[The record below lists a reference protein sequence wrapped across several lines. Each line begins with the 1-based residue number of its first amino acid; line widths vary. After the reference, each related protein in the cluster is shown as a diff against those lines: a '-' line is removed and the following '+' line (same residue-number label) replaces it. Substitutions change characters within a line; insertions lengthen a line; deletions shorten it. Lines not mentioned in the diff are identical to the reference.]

1 MELSTSKMKEKKD
14 KIMWTWI
21 KKNIKQVVLWSVI
34 ILIFVP
40 FVVYCLS
47 EISFLPVTGGN
58 DWAGFW
64 GGYFGAIIGG
74 ICTVVGV
81 FLSIQYEKEK
91 SREDDERAV
100 LPYIALTT
108 LEKEVHVDF
117 FHLKN
122 IDDVEDSNHTQE
134 YREFML
140 DRIYFVIRGDDIT
153 PKYKLSREEKVLL
166 ENNGNYNQ
174 ELAKGCCSIVHKKM
188 ISIPIILENVG
199 NGAAIDFRI
208 GLHLGGT
215 KYNGK
220 GIPYTV
226 PKHLTIGKT
235 FYLNLY
241 FEDISEY
248 AEKKQFV
255 LRICYE
261 NIYTQAYIQEYTIDI
276 ENGVLQLDLG
286 QKQKKA

>member
-1 MELSTSKMKEKKD
+1 MKETKE

-21 KKNIKQVVLWSVI
+21 KMYRKQVVLWSVI
-34 ILIFVP
+34 ILIIVP
-40 FVVYCLS
+40 LAVYCLS

-81 FLSIQYEKEK
+81 FLSIRYEKEK
-91 SREDDERAV
+91 SRENDERAV

-108 LEKEVHVDF
+108 LEVEN
-117 FHLKN
+117 N
-122 IDDVEDSNHTQE
+122 IDFLNLKSLDDVKDDDQTQG
-134 YREFML
+134 YREILL
-140 DRIYFVIRGDDIT
+140 DRVYFIVEGDEIV
-153 PKYKLSREEKVLL
+153 PRRKLSKEQRTLL
-166 ENNGNYNQ
+166 ENNGNYN
-174 ELAKGCCSIVHKKM
+174 EEIAKGCYSIVHKKM

-199 NGAAIDFRI
+199 NGAAVDFRI

-215 KYNGK
+215 EYNDK
-220 GIPYTV
+220 GIQYTV

-235 FYLNLY
+235 FYLNIY

-248 AEKKQFV
+248 VENKEFV
-255 LRICYE
+255 LRVCYE
-261 NIYTQAYIQEYTIDI
+261 NIYAQAYMQEYPIHI
-276 ENGVLQLDLG
+276 ENGILQFDLG
-286 QKQKKA
+286 PKQRKISLNTIE

>member
-40 FVVYCLS
+40 FAVYCLS
-47 EISFLPVTGGN
+47 EISFLLVTGGN

-122 IDDVEDSNHTQE
+122 IDDIEDSDHTQE

-153 PKYKLSREEKVLL
+153 PKYKLSKEEKVLL

-174 ELAKGCCSIVHKKM
+174 ELAKGCYSIVHKKM

-241 FEDISEY
+241 FDDISEY

-276 ENGVLQLDLG
+276 ENGVLRLDLG
-286 QKQKKA
+286 QKQKRV